1 MTTISL
7 FMVCCL
13 GVVGCSLFCHLI
25 SQSSGMPVLILG
37 HVVVMYAM
45 QTTFRRPHR
54 ARLIQR
60 PEFVIQADR
69 S

>member
-1 MTTISL
+1 
-7 FMVCCL
+7 
-13 GVVGCSLFCHLI
+13 
-25 SQSSGMPVLILG
+25 MPVLILG

-45 QTTFRRPHR
+45 QTTFRRSHR
-54 ARLIQR
+54 ARLIRR